1 MDASYG
7 SPRDST
13 FEYHERFSELKQR
26 PVNDHRSDLSL
37 QNELNSK
44 AHELHRFQFPRI
56 NFTACIAA
64 TRDLA
69 DTEQLIYTALTFGE
83 VIYKSVVEFWDQIL
97 TCRSDSPN
105 DMEFVLCFITE
116 LENSGSIWESILS
129 DIYTLLS
136 GLEHG
141 SLITDLK
148 NCLGLYAL
156 TCLSC

>member
-1 MDASYG
+1 MDASHI
-7 SPRDST
+7 SSR
-13 FEYHERFSELKQR
+13 EYDERFSELKRR
-26 PVNDHRSDLSL
+26 PGTDQL
-37 QNELNSK
+37 QED
-44 AHELHRFQFPRI
+44 LHRVQLPRI

-69 DTEQLIYTALTFGE
+69 DTEQLIYTALTFAD
-83 VIYKSVVEFWDQIL
+83 VIYESAVQLYDQIL
-97 TCRSDSPN
+97 ACRTDSSD
-105 DMEFVLCFITE
+105 DLDIVLCAITE
-116 LENSGSIWESILS
+116 LENSGSIWENVLS

-136 GLEHG
+136 GLENG

>member
-1 MDASYG
+1 MDASHR
-7 SPRDST
+7 SSR
-13 FEYHERFSELKQR
+13 EYDERFSELKRR
-26 PVNDHRSDLSL
+26 PVTDQLLED
-37 QNELNSK
+37 
-44 AHELHRFQFPRI
+44 LHRVQLPRI

-69 DTEQLIYTALTFGE
+69 DTEQLIYTALTFAD
-83 VIYKSVVEFWDQIL
+83 VIYESAIQLYDQIL
-97 TCRSDSPN
+97 TCRTDSSD
-105 DMEFVLCFITE
+105 DLDFVLCAITE
-116 LENSGSIWESILS
+116 LENSGSIWENVLS

-136 GLEHG
+136 GLENG